1 MDLVSARMALASGS
15 MPGPPDAFGLGLVL
29 TLVGGFLLANT
40 VFLRSPRDLVREHF
54 GGPGRR
60 LVSIRGLIFQR
71 LQVHLGLVF
80 LLAGVALQ
88 LYGHYAGPADEGAP
102 RAFPTAWVGGIAVA
116 VIALELGGWW
126 LSHALFLRSVR
137 EHFGEFPPAL
147 EADLALARELGDLFG
162 IESDGEDSVQSY
174 LSRIR
179 RRLGLTVEPGPAA
192 RRPRLE
198 PPELVEVDT
207 E

>member
-1 MDLVSARMALASGS
+1 MALADGV
-15 MPGPPDAFGLGLVL
+15 MPSAPDAFGLGLVL
-29 TLVGGFLLANT
+29 ALVGGFLLANT

-71 LQVHLGLVF
+71 LQVHLGLLF
-80 LLAGVALQ
+80 LLAGLALE
-88 LYGHYAGPADEGAP
+88 LYGHYAGPAGAEAP
-102 RAFPTAWVGGIAVA
+102 RAFPKAWVGAIAVA
-116 VIALELGGWW
+116 VIALEIGGWW

-137 EHFGEFPPAL
+137 EHFREFPPAL
-147 EADLALARELGDLFG
+147 EADLALARELGELFG
-162 IESDGEDSVQSY
+162 IESDGEDSVQTY

-179 RRLGLTVEPGPAA
+179 RRLGLTVEPGPGT
-192 RRPRLE
+192 RRPRIE
-198 PPELVEVDT
+198 PSELVETDP

>member
-1 MDLVSARMALASGS
+1 MALANGV
-15 MPGPPDAFGLGLVL
+15 MPSPPDAFGLGLVL
-29 TLVGGFLLANT
+29 MLVGGFLLANT
-40 VFLRSPRDLVREHF
+40 VFLRSPRELVREHF
-54 GGPGRR
+54 GGAGRR

-88 LYGHYAGPADEGAP
+88 LYGYYGGPADEGAP
-102 RAFPTAWVGGIAVA
+102 RSFPTPWVGAIAVA

-126 LSHALFLRSVR
+126 LAHALFLRCVR
-137 EHFGEFPPAL
+137 EHFHDHPPAL

-162 IESDGEDSVQSY
+162 IESDGEDSVQTY

-179 RRLGLTVEPGPAA
+179 RRLGLTVDPTPAP
-192 RRPRLE
+192 RRPRIE
-198 PPELVEVDT
+198 PPEPVEVDS
-207 E
+207 EQV